1 MYLDGRLNNPVFTQT
16 TTEQVPPMKPEQVV
30 VPTSSSSSTETP
42 GGGVA
47 PAASPQVGTAGPIP
61 ANHRE
66 SDRGYAGDGRMFPE
80 SEIGQPRP
88 AVTAFTAAVPKAV
101 GSQPDP
107 PQMHST
113 APAQQGKIAIP
124 EGEPADVA
132 ATLAA
137 TRVPTSDAITLR
149 VQQIDRDLLTAVDD
163 ARMYP
168 AETRHTLRN
177 FATFIGQM
185 LTERARLLLK
195 AGQPPG
201 NSVAEEATKLVM
213 SVARWSD
220 GEEIRVHRVR
230 HAGYLF
236 KEHTEAERTLQSIMH
251 PGHSYENPIV
261 QEASVKARAA
271 KLLAHRDQLLVRLTR
286 LDGGGSARVAIL
298 GPALSAAGGA
308 KAAATKLAPLLADTS
323 APGRTVSLRDD
334 IASVTSQLSLVDP
347 QTLRAAGL
355 REHLAR
361 LETEQRGNA
370 AADIG
375 ARRKRAESMLS
386 DCAMS
391 GNLDQLQQLAPVATA
406 VSAAFATAVNLARGG
421 PAEMTATIGEI
432 ITAHQLAQQ
441 DVADKKKALTFAT
454 GID

>member
-1 MYLDGRLNNPVFTQT
+1 
-16 TTEQVPPMKPEQVV
+16 MKPDSTTI
-30 VPTSSSSSTETP
+30 PTSPSSHTTETP
-42 GGGVA
+42 GRGVSPAVSPTGG
-47 PAASPQVGTAGPIP
+47 AAGPTPIP

-80 SEIGQPRP
+80 AEIGQPRP
-88 AVTAFTAAVPKAV
+88 AVTAFTAAVPKPV
-101 GSQPDP
+101 GSQPGHP
-107 PQMHST
+107 LTHST
-113 APAQQGKIAIP
+113 APGQQAPTVIP
-124 EGEPADVA
+124 PGDPSAVA
-132 ATLAA
+132 TQLAA
-137 TRVPTSDAITLR
+137 TRVPTSGAVATRLE
-149 VQQIDRDLLTAVDD
+149 QIARDLLTAVDD

-177 FATFIGQM
+177 FACFIGQ
-185 LTERARLLLK
+185 LLAERVRLLVK

-201 NSVAEEATKLVM
+201 SPVAEEATKLVM

-236 KEHTEAERTLQSIMH
+236 KEHTEAERTLQSLMH

-261 QEASVKARAA
+261 QEASVKARATQ
-271 KLLAHRDQLLVRLTR
+271 LLAHRDQLLVRLTR

-323 APGRTVSLRDD
+323 VPGRTVSLRDD

-347 QTLRAAGL
+347 QTMRAAGL
-355 REHLAR
+355 REHLSR
-361 LETEQRGNA
+361 LELEQKGNA
-370 AADIG
+370 ATDIG
-375 ARRKRAESMLS
+375 ARRKRAESMLA

-391 GNLDQLQQLAPVATA
+391 GNLESLQVLAPLASS

-421 PAEMTATIGEI
+421 DAELTATIAEI
-432 ITAHQLAQQ
+432 IERHQLELQAMK
-441 DVADKKKALTFAT
+441 DRKAALTFAT
-454 GID
+454 AT